1 MLAGAAVLSF
11 FLAFVAV
18 RVLLSRFGRFALDQP
33 NERSL
38 HERPVPRTGGIAVL
52 LGAAV
57 SLGFG
62 AAQLWPPLAIALCLA
77 VVSFLDDLR
86 HMPTTARLGFHF
98 AAAGVLCW
106 YVLSPMAVVEIVVLI
121 LA

>member
-11 FLAFVAV
+11 VVAFVAV
-18 RVLLSRFGRFALDQP
+18 RVLLLRFGRFALDQP

-52 LGAAV
+52 VGAAV

-62 AAQLWPPLAIALCLA
+62 AAGLWLPLALALVLA
-77 VVSFLDDLR
+77 VISFFDDLR
-86 HMPTTARLGFHF
+86 GLPTGVRLTAHLG
-98 AAAGVLCW
+98 AAAFLVW
-106 YVLSPMAVVEIVVLI
+106 YVLSPMLVVEMFVLI
-121 LA
+121 L